1 MKKIFVC
8 LFLSLAFAGC
18 DKAEQNEDMVEQPNR
33 DGAIETILSVTHAD
47 SVDILTT
54 THKIWVKG
62 ALAKTL
68 IKSDTLNSL
77 GMMQEEAEDKDGHAQ
92 TKSVR
97 KDYEFFIT
105 VK

>member
-1 MKKIFVC
+1 MNKIFYA
-8 LFLSLAFAGC
+8 LLLAFALTGC
-18 DKAEQNEDMVEQPNR
+18 DEKEPNEDVVQQPDK
-33 DGAIETILSVTHAD
+33 DGSIETVLSVTHAD

-62 ALAKTL
+62 NLAKT
-68 IKSDTLNSL
+68 IVKTDTLSSL
-77 GMMQEEAEDKDGHAQ
+77 GMTTEEAEDKDGKTE
-92 TKSVR
+92 TKSVK